1 MLARTR
7 TPNQLDRLR
16 AAAAAELGVSDP
28 QLLLQRENDFHR
40 TVIEL
45 AGNVTLQTL
54 CAMVREIIDAAT
66 SRYVAGTRPEVHGPA
81 VVAGARVHSRF
92 VGLVE
97 SRAAEAAE
105 ALWRKHIRA
114 TAARIRDAGGA
125 ERIVDVFG

>member
-7 TPNQLDRLR
+7 TPSQLDRLR
-16 AAAAAELGVSDP
+16 AAATAELSVSDS

-40 TVIEL
+40 MVIEF
-45 AGNVTLQTL
+45 AGNATLRAL

-66 SRYVAGTRPEVHGPA
+66 SRYVARTRPEVHGPA
-81 VVAGARVHSRF
+81 VAAGARVHSRF
-92 VGLVE
+92 VDLVE
-97 SRAAEAAE
+97 GRAAEAAE

-114 TAARIRDAGGA
+114 TAVRIRDAGGV